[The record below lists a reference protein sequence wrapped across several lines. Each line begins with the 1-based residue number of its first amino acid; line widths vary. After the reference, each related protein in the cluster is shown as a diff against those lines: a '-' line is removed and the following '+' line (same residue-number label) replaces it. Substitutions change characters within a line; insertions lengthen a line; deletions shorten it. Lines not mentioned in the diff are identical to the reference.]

1 MSAPDDPSAV
11 GLRERKKARTRAA
24 IQRAALRLFREQ
36 GYQATTVEQ
45 IAAAADISPSTFFR
59 YFPTKEA
66 VVLQDEYDPMI
77 IEAFKSVPPDLSPI
91 AALRRAFGEVFAQLP
106 EESLERARDRT
117 ELIRTVPELRSAMLE
132 EFARNVQMI
141 AELVAER
148 VGRRP
153 DDLAV
158 RTLAGAMVGAVMA
171 AMLSW
176 VEGSGKEFQE
186 LLDSAMAQ
194 LEAGLP
200 L

>member
-1 MSAPDDPSAV
+1 LSAPDDPSAV

-45 IAAAADISPSTFFR
+45 VAEAADISPSTFFR

-66 VVLQDEYDPMI
+66 VVFQDEYDPMI
-77 IEAFKSVPPDLSPI
+77 IEAFKAVPPDVPPI
-91 AALRRAFGEVFAQLP
+91 AALRRAFGQVFSQLP
-106 EESLERARDRT
+106 EEALEQLRDRT
-117 ELIRTVPELRSAMLE
+117 ELIRTVPELRSAMME
-132 EFARNVQMI
+132 EFARNVQ
-141 AELVAER
+141 LVAELLAER
-148 VGRRP
+148 TGRRP
-153 DDLAV
+153 EDLAV
-158 RTLAGAMVGAVMA
+158 RTFAGALVGAVMA

-176 VEGSGKEFQE
+176 VEGSGRDFQE
-186 LLDSAMAQ
+186 LLDRAVSQ